1 MQVNEQSVSVRL
13 SLLELQTARLV
24 SDQES
29 EKGSRA
35 RENTRFHQEL
45 SEIKADQKELRIE
58 QQKMAKILYTICG
71 GLVVL
76 QVGLQFFKT

>member
-1 MQVNEQSVSVRL
+1 MQVNEQSVPVRL

-29 EKGSRA
+29 EKGTRA
-35 RENTRFHQEL
+35 REHSRFHQEL
-45 SEIKADQKELRIE
+45 SEIKADQKELRVE
-58 QQKMAKILYTICG
+58 QQKMARILYMMGG

-76 QVGLQFFKT
+76 QVGLQFFKH